1 MSERKEYETFL
12 PWRVVVAAL
21 HYATSSIHLE
31 NATSPEKET
40 NLCMLYQH
48 FMPCLCSI
56 RISSRTST
64 IFGKECI
71 CRTSFSFSLCSH
83 FFWHTILTCFRTEIN
98 EVSSAIHFL
107 SFFTHKVTQQYSS
120 QQISNST
127 AGRTGFTSWFG
138 CGLTWCNLEKGIKE
152 TFPVAYFL
160 KRFYFIKWILM
171 ILISYSND
179 SFFQDHNVF
188 YCIML

>member
-12 PWRVVVAAL
+12 PWRDVVAAL

-56 RISSRTST
+56 RIYSHTST

-83 FFWHTILTCFRTEIN
+83 FFWHTILTCFRTDQWSFISN
-98 EVSSAIHFL
+98 TFSFFLYSQSNPTVFIPADKQLYCRQNWFHFL
-107 SFFTHKVTQQYSS
+107 IWMWTYLMQLRKRHKRDLSS
-120 QQISNST
+120 GILS
-127 AGRTGFTSWFG
+127 
-138 CGLTWCNLEKGIKE
+138 EKILLYKMDLDNIN
-152 TFPVAYFL
+152 FL
-160 KRFYFIKWILM
+160 F
-171 ILISYSND
+171 
-179 SFFQDHNVF
+179 
-188 YCIML
+188 